1 MEVKSHVQMPKGL
14 MKAFSHRTE
23 NGRCVYYLDL
33 KDMEIKEEK
42 INALGAIEGYFDKNS
57 ELILDR
63 LYESPFFQATQNIR
77 KFSQDKLESFSL
89 TQEDEDA
96 FLSFLKIA
104 LTRSKKTRESMES
117 KSIIASVLPEVFS
130 AQVVP
135 TMHYVLS
142 TTSVLNGLRLNFLI
156 NKSKLRLVAPRN
168 CAVYSVKDGFGYYI
182 LPISPYVAVLYQ
194 PEQLYQRMLSK
205 EGNPCYALVEQGEE
219 EIIQSINL
227 AAGKNE
233 QFYNN
238 EFLIG
243 ARRNELEILKSDL
256 AGEQK

>member
-42 INALGAIEGYFDKNS
+42 INVLGTIKGFFDSNS
-57 ELILDR
+57 EAILDQ
-63 LYESPFFQATQNIR
+63 LYESPFFHATQNIR
-77 KFSQDKLESFSL
+77 KFLRDELVSYSF

-96 FLSFLKIA
+96 FLNFLKVS
-104 LTRSKKTRESMES
+104 LTRSKKIRGSMEN
-117 KSIIASVLPEVFS
+117 KSIIASVLPEVFH

-135 TMHYVLS
+135 TMHMVLS
-142 TTSVLNGLRLNFLI
+142 STSILEGLHLNFLI
-156 NKSKLRLVAPRN
+156 NKSALNLIAPRN

-182 LPISPYVAVLYQ
+182 LPISPHVAVLYQ
-194 PEQLYQRMLSK
+194 PEQLFKRMFND
-205 EGNPCYALVEQGEE
+205 EGCLCYALVGQGEE
-219 EIIQSINL
+219 EIIRSINL
-227 AAGKNE
+227 AAAKNE
-233 QFYNN
+233 RFYNN

-243 ARRNELEILKSDL
+243 AGREELEILKNDL
-256 AGEQK
+256 SGEQQ